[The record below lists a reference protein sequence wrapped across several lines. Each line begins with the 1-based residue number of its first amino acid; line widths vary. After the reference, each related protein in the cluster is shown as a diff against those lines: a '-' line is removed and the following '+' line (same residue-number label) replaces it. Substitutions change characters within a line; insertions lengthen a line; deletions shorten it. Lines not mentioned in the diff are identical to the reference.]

1 MRSASQRRT
10 ITSWVFLLL
19 YLTISLVP
27 ILWLMNTS
35 VKVEAQSNAYPPVIF
50 PRPLTFQAYGEVLT
64 AFSFLQNMRNS
75 LVIAFGA
82 TLAAGVLGTLAA
94 YGFSRFRFPA
104 NRLLMV
110 VALGARMVAP
120 IAMVLP
126 FLILARQ
133 FKLFNS
139 LWVLILANVYMNL
152 PFVIWL
158 MRGFIDG
165 ISTELD
171 DAAMVDG
178 CTRLQAMVRVILPL
192 TVPGLAATLIMV
204 FLFSWNEFLFGWAL
218 TNSLAA
224 EPLTVGLK
232 DFVGEQM
239 VFWSLLSAAGVLT
252 MLPALVFA
260 VLFQRFIVSGL
271 SAGAVKG

>member
-1 MRSASQRRT
+1 
-10 ITSWVFLLL
+10 
-19 YLTISLVP
+19 
-27 ILWLMNTS
+27 
-35 VKVEAQSNAYPPVIF
+35 VIF